1 MVSYLYVRFGLY
13 RGFLRG
19 FIIKS
24 LIALIREAKKW
35 DAAIADAKLMPYKT
49 AFGHQLL
56 EGLANAAHATLQ
68 ITASPA
74 SFMSL

>member
-1 MVSYLYVRFGLY
+1 M
-13 RGFLRG
+13 
-19 FIIKS
+19 
-24 LIALIREAKKW
+24 IREAKKW